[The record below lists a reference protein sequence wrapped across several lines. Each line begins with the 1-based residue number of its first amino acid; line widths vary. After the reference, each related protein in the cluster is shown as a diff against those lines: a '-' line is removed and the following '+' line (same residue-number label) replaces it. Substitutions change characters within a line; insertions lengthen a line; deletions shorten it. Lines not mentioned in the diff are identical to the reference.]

1 MPSIKLENFSGIIPR
16 TGPTQLPDNAAQIAK
31 NVRLTS
37 LELRSWQKEERV
49 YQPLT
54 NNVQTIYRL
63 TNENTGSSAWLEW
76 AVDVDVAQSPIADD
90 NDFRIYYTGD
100 TAPKKT
106 NWVLATSSG
115 LGSPPFPDAWLY
127 LGVPAPI
134 SAPTLASSGS
144 GGAHETR
151 AYVYTYVSTFGA
163 VAEESA
169 PSPAATVATH
179 VTGATVTISG
189 FAAAPTTGY
198 NITHRRI
205 YRTVTGGA
213 TVNYQLVAEI
223 PIATT
228 SYNDTLLIADLG
240 PLLQTQNWNTPPTD
254 LQGIVSMPN
263 GMMAGFRDNE
273 VWFAEPYYPHAW
285 PDLYTLVVD
294 SRVIGLGVY
303 DTTLVVLTER
313 QPYLITG
320 SSPLAMSQ
328 TKLPVPQPCV
338 SKRSIVSDQ
347 FGVLYASPNGLVS
360 ISPSGVDVISQR
372 LYTRVE
378 WQALNPSSIQAM
390 LYNNQYI
397 GFYTVGVET
406 NAIVLIRNDIPPL
419 AQLTFSGRAPYVDK
433 NNGNIYAVS
442 TIDND
447 IYQLDASVIDN
458 SLFEWKSKQFVM
470 ASPTNF
476 GVLKVRA
483 DYGLISNVNVYNQL
497 IQAIIAANTALWATS
512 SSNLKGVMNSTP
524 LNTYTL
530 NGSILTDLPDIADT
544 RSVNVFVYAEGV
556 LVYQSAMTSN
566 EPVRM
571 PAGQKA
577 YVWEVAISGNVP
589 VRMFGM
595 ATDVTELKSLVE

>member
-1 MPSIKLENFSGIIPR
+1 MPSIKLENFSGTIPR

-37 LELRSWQKEERV
+37 LELRSWQKETRV
-49 YQPLT
+49 YQPVT
-54 NNVQTIYRL
+54 NNVQSIYRL
-63 TNENTGSSAWLEW
+63 TNEATGASVWLEW
-76 AVDVDVAQSPIADD
+76 AANVDVAPSPIADD
-90 NDFRIYYTGD
+90 TDFRIYYTGD

-127 LGVPAPI
+127 LGVPAPTT
-134 SAPTLASSGS
+134 APTLVSTGS
-144 GGAHETR
+144 GGTAETR
-151 AYVYTYVSTFGA
+151 AYVYTYISTFGA
-163 VAEESA
+163 VTEESA
-169 PSPAATVATH
+169 PSPAATVNTH
-179 VTGATVTISG
+179 VSGSTVTVSG

-198 NITHRRI
+198 NITHCRI

-213 TVNYQLVAEI
+213 TVSYQLVAEI
-223 PIATT
+223 PIATA
-228 SYNDTLLIADLG
+228 SYADTLAVANLG
-240 PLLQTQNWNTPPTD
+240 PLLQTQSWNTPPTD

-294 SRVIGLGVY
+294 SRIVGLGVY

-372 LYTRVE
+372 LYTRIE

-390 LYNNQYI
+390 LYNNQYV

-419 AQLTFSGRAPYVDK
+419 SQLTFSGRAPYVDK
-433 NNGNIYAVS
+433 STGNIYAVS

-483 DYGLISNVNVYNQL
+483 DYDLISNTNVYNQL

-512 SSNLKGVMNSTP
+512 SSNLQGVINSTP
-524 LNTYTL
+524 LNVYTL
-530 NGSILTDLPDIADT
+530 NGSILMDLPNIADT
-544 RSVNVFVYAEGV
+544 RSVNIFVYAEGV
-556 LVYQSAMTSN
+556 LIYQAAMTSN

-577 YVWEVAISGNVP
+577 YIWEVLISGNVP